1 MQLTVSQNFRAQ
13 TAASFQEIFRA
24 GRECAI
30 HPVTRRALLRSIKT
44 NALNLKFLADEF
56 VQIKAARDH
65 VAPRRGRRSI
75 MCIQRS
81 AELFENVERKKSD
94 LSLVVVL
101 EVEVTISANPA
112 ACDTF
117 DHGHF
122 DRGMRV
128 RLPTVMA
135 NEIVSRRNVQVTDF
149 HRLQQY
155 LKSSLM
161 KEVPSIGP
169 GRIIRRRRDGSLE
182 YLRDDLTIEEPLEIR
197 IAGKP
202 LATTMRTPGHDEE
215 LAAGFLVSEA
225 IVRDRGAIAGISR
238 DGDNGVIVDLA
249 TGVKLKLNSAQRFG
263 TISSSCG
270 LCGKT
275 SIDAIRQSF
284 PAIEST
290 NVRIDIETL
299 LSLPEKLRKAQS
311 DFTRT
316 GGIHAAGIFDSSG
329 ELKTVREDI
338 GRHNAVDKVIGR
350 ALLDGLLPL
359 NRDVLLVSGRASFE
373 IVQKAL
379 SAGIPIVA
387 AVSAPSTLAAE
398 FARESN
404 QTLIGFLRPP
414 SFNIYS
420 HIERVI
426 LEER

>member
-1 MQLTVSQNFRAQ
+1 MQV
-13 TAASFQEIFRA
+13 
-24 GRECAI
+24 
-30 HPVTRRALLRSIKT
+30 H
-44 NALNLKFLADEF
+44 
-56 VQIKAARDH
+56 
-65 VAPRRGRRSI
+65 
-75 MCIQRS
+75 RS
-81 AELFENVERKKSD
+81 AQLVENVARKKCD
-94 LSLVVVL
+94 LAFVVVL
-101 EVEVTISANPA
+101 KIEVAIAANPTS
-112 ACDTF
+112 CDTF
-117 DHGHF
+117 DRRYF
-122 DRGMRV
+122 DHRV
-128 RLPTVMA
+128 RARLATVMA
-135 NEIVSRRNVQVTDF
+135 NEIMPRRNVQVTDF

-155 LKSSLM
+155 LKFSLM

-169 GRIIRRRRDGSLE
+169 GRIIRRKNDGSLE

-197 IAGKP
+197 IGDKP
-202 LATTMRTPGHDEE
+202 LATTMRTPGHDDE

-225 IVRDRGAIAGISR
+225 IVRDRSAIAGISR
-238 DGDNGVIVDLA
+238 DGDDRVIVDLA
-249 TGVKLKLNSAQRFG
+249 GGVKLNLNSTQRFG

-275 SIDAIRQSF
+275 SVDAIRQSF

-299 LSLPEKLRKAQS
+299 LSLPQKLRKAQS
-311 DFTRT
+311 DFART
-316 GGIHAAGIFDSSG
+316 GGIHAAGIFDVSG
-329 ELKTVREDI
+329 ELKIVREDI

-359 NRDVLLVSGRASFE
+359 NRHVLLVSGRSSFE

-379 SAGIPIVA
+379 AAGVPIVA